1 MSNIFED
8 FENMQYEM
16 EEDSVEESGVVDVT
30 DPDSIFEAVADL
42 MISEA
47 EEIEEGKRC
56 SKDECDEDVEDLDE
70 DVEDLDE
77 DVEDLD
83 EEVEDLE
90 EEVDFSEWDD

>member
-8 FENMQYEM
+8 FENMQYNEL
-16 EEDSVEESGVVDVT
+16 EEEANIIDAT
-30 DPDSIFEAVADL
+30 DPESIFEAVADL

-83 EEVEDLE
+83 EEVEDFE
-90 EEVDFSEWDD
+90 EETDLSEWDD